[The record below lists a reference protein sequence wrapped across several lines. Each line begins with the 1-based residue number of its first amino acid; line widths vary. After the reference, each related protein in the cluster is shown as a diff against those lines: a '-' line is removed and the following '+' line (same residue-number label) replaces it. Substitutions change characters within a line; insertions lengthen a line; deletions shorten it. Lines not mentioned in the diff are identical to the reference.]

1 MATDISKHYLVPKHT
16 KLSDAEK
23 GKLLDS
29 LSISTKE
36 LPKIMKSDAA
46 IVKLNAKESD
56 VIKIERE
63 SKTAGKA
70 IYYRVV
76 VDG

>member
-70 IYYRVV
+70 IYYREV